1 LIHYFG
7 KKPARPG
14 AIRFMATSYV
24 DLARLPTPPIV
35 FGHVNN
41 AWPFGELG
49 NDACGDCVWAGA
61 AHETQIFRAATRKPW
76 PRFTEDS
83 VVKVYS
89 QETGYVPGVPSTDD
103 GTDMQAAAEFRR
115 VTGMPDADGALHFI
129 KAYATIPITNDQ
141 HMLDLIVKLTFA
153 FGLVGCG
160 FRMQQVQG
168 TQFDE
173 KQPWGLVR
181 GSPIVGGHYV
191 PIVGRNS
198 RGNLVGISWGRTTGI
213 TPVFMMEQLDEVIVY
228 LSQEYLMAGGQT
240 PHLLNEAQLDA
251 DLAALSI
258 PSAIV

>member
-14 AIRFMATSYV
+14 AIRFMAMNYV

-89 QETGYVPGVPSTDD
+89 QETGYIPGVPSTDD

-191 PIVGRNS
+191 PVVGRNS
-198 RGNLVGISWGRTTGI
+198 RGNMVGISWGRTTAI
-213 TPVFMMEQLDEVIVY
+213 TPVFMMEQLDEVIIY
-228 LSQEYLMAGGQT
+228 LSREYLTAGGQT
-240 PHLLNEAQLDA
+240 PELLAETQLDT

-258 PSAIV
+258 PSHA

>member
-1 LIHYFG
+1 MIHYFG
-7 KKPARPG
+7 KKSARLG

-41 AWPFGELG
+41 SWPFLTLG
-49 NDACGDCVWAGA
+49 NDACGNCVWAGA

-76 PRFTEDS
+76 PRFTDDS
-83 VVKVYS
+83 VVSVYS
-89 QETGYVPGVPSTDD
+89 QQTGYVPGVPSTDD

-153 FGLVGCG
+153 FGVIGCG
-160 FRMQQVQG
+160 FRMQQAQG
-168 TQFDE
+168 TQFDQ
-173 KQPWGLVR
+173 KQPWSLMR

-191 PIVGRNS
+191 PVVGRNS
-198 RGNLVGISWGRTTGI
+198 RGNLVGISWGRTTAI
-213 TPVFMMEQLDEVIVY
+213 TPVFMMEQLDEMIVY
-228 LSQEYLMAGGQT
+228 LSREYLTAGGHT
-240 PHLLNEAQLDA
+240 PELLQEAQLDA
-251 DLAALSI
+251 DLATLSI
-258 PSAIV
+258 PSHA

>member
-7 KKPARPG
+7 KKSARLG

-41 AWPFGELG
+41 SWPFLTLG
-49 NDACGDCVWAGA
+49 NDACGNCVWAGA

-76 PRFTEDS
+76 PRFTDDS
-83 VVKVYS
+83 VVSVYS
-89 QETGYVPGVPSTDD
+89 QQTGYVPGVPSTDD

-153 FGLVGCG
+153 FGVIGCG
-160 FRMQQVQG
+160 FRMQQAQG
-168 TQFDE
+168 TQFDQ
-173 KQPWGLVR
+173 KQPWSLMR

-191 PIVGRNS
+191 PVVGRNS
-198 RGNLVGISWGRTTGI
+198 RGNLVGISWGRTTAI
-213 TPVFMMEQLDEVIVY
+213 TPVFMMEQLDEMIVY
-228 LSQEYLMAGGQT
+228 LSREYLTAGGHT
-240 PHLLNEAQLDA
+240 PELLQEAQLDA
-251 DLAALSI
+251 DLATLSI
-258 PSAIV
+258 PSHA